1 MRKRLKKEIIKIVSK
16 KKEKEELGRHY
27 SDESAIVIELKL
39 AISVESFFGEHR
51 ERGDGRKT
59 EEERENRKAR
69 GPLPSSRRSRNLIPK

>member
-27 SDESAIVIELKL
+27 SDAIVIELKL